1 MDNQTKVKALLHG
14 RRTEGFTYPRTRSD
28 WCRAEDSPLK
38 DECIR
43 VGPTQLALR
52 GFPVSSAGRTG
63 NHAWLLCW
71 LLLSKKHLSHV
82 GLLGQVRI
90 CHCHH
95 CFFPNILNSWST
107 CKATSSLMQDSM
119 SFLSPFLPTAW
130 FVETLPP
137 RRHWCHLMCPYILSF
152 PLLGGPQFPN
162 KCRKKL
168 ID

>member
-1 MDNQTKVKALLHG
+1 MGKRQRWLLVPTNSWG
-14 RRTEGFTYPRTRSD
+14 L
-28 WCRAEDSPLK
+28 EDFKWRKEMARFIYTGSFSSPVLSSPFFS
-38 DECIR
+38 C
-43 VGPTQLALR
+43 
-52 GFPVSSAGRTG
+52 FPVSSAGRTG